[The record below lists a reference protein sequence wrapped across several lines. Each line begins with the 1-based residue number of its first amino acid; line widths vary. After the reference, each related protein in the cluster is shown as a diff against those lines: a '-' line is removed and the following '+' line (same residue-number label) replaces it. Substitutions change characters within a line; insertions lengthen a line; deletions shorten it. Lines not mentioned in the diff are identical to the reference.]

1 MLLYAIRPS
10 FLTLDEDFFEL
21 VIDFCQ
27 RKKTSEE
34 LHIDHKTQLFAGVS
48 KYIIQGII
56 LCMLSYYLF
65 LASYVFITGS
75 ISSINALKHLF
86 PP

>member
-1 MLLYAIRPS
+1 
-10 FLTLDEDFFEL
+10 
-21 VIDFCQ
+21 
-27 RKKTSEE
+27 

-65 LASYVFITGS
+65 LTSYVFITGS

-86 PP
+86 PS